1 MIRYK
6 YLIIYY
12 LNGIEVKRLNFND
25 LDVVMFLIVDDYMVI
40 VMWGNIFGM

>member
-1 MIRYK
+1 MINK

-25 LDVVMFLIVDDYMVI
+25 LDVVMFLIVDDFMVI
-40 VMWGNIFGM
+40 VLWGNIFGM

>member
-1 MIRYK
+1 MINK

-25 LDVVMFLIVDDYMVI
+25 LDVVMFLIVDDFMVI